1 MESMASPDRTDTG
14 SVVRRHYVLG
24 LRDEV
29 PAPKDPWSVYR
40 HLPTCTVED
49 DSGLTCGG
57 HECQRAD
64 ICRLVPIEGE
74 EIGFPQGLTDIA
86 TVLGGMTGRTEP
98 PPRLEAV
105 QRRRM
110 VAVVGSAW
118 DGAED
123 SGAHFDRCLGLLHDT
138 VKALRQAT
146 QARSPNVTLE
156 RLWPLYAVVD
166 EDSAGAYT
174 LTVLVVIGGGFNNVA
189 IASESQTEQAERALL
204 AAWQRNPVET
214 YLEFA
219 LDARRAADTDGDYV
233 EAVLKAA
240 AAAEVLI
247 KQTAWMLSWEATTL
261 LPSDPEPSA
270 GAPGF
275 TGDPGR
281 PATLIGSILA
291 KRLRGSWD
299 SSTPTRAVGAWREC
313 IAQRRSAVMHRGYRP
328 HAAQAHQ
335 AIAALDSLE
344 RHIVDRLAS
353 MAHVYPRTALLL
365 AGKDALERRGDFGKA
380 RRTHESES
388 LGQLLTGYLA
398 WLDGHIGEDVD

>member
-1 MESMASPDRTDTG
+1 MASADRTGTE

-29 PAPKDPWSVYR
+29 PAPKRPWSVYR
-40 HLPTCTVED
+40 HPPTCTAED

-64 ICRLVPIEGE
+64 ICRLVPIKGE
-74 EIGFPQGLTDIA
+74 DVGFPQGLADIA
-86 TVLGGMTGRTEP
+86 TVLGGMTGRTDS
-98 PPRLEAV
+98 PPRSGAIP
-105 QRRRM
+105 RRRT

-118 DGAED
+118 NEAED
-123 SGAHFDRCLGLLHDT
+123 SGAHFDRCVALLHDT
-138 VKALRQAT
+138 VKALRHAT
-146 QARSPNVTLE
+146 QARTPNVTRE
-156 RLWPLYAVVD
+156 RLWPLYVVVD

-174 LTVLVVIGGGFNNVA
+174 AARLVVIEGGFHNVA
-189 IASESQTEQAERALL
+189 TASASQTERAERTLL

-214 YLEFA
+214 YLDFE

-247 KQTAWMLSWEATTL
+247 KHTAWMLTWEATTL

-275 TGDPGR
+275 AGEPGKPR
-281 PATLIGSILA
+281 TLIGSILA
-291 KRLRGSWD
+291 RRLKGSWD
-299 SSTPTRAVGAWREC
+299 SSAPTRAIGAWRVR
-313 IAQRRSAVMHRGYRP
+313 IAQLRNAVMHRGYRP
-328 HAAQAHQ
+328 DAAQGHQ
-335 AIAALDSLE
+335 AVAALDALE
-344 RHIVDRLAS
+344 KHIVDRLAS

-365 AGKDALERRGDFGKA
+365 AGRDALEKRGDFGKA
-380 RRTHESES
+380 RGTYESES
-388 LGQLLTGYLA
+388 LSQLLTGYLA
-398 WLDGHIGEDVD
+398 WLDGHIGDDVD